1 MTHGFSDSAGPS
13 ARRGRGGL
21 VRRHFFLIAAVALV
35 ALMAL
40 AVMLKVMAGPT
51 DKVGADGPRGGGGPG
66 GRVVQVTP
74 VAVTPRSFTNRI
86 EVLGVAKGRES
97 LTVTSSTTELITRVL
112 FRDGQWVKKGQPL
125 VQLQA
130 REEEAGVMQ
139 ARAAVTQAQQNYSRW
154 KELSDRGFA
163 SPARLEQELL
173 TLRTA
178 QTNLQAAQARQGDR
192 TIRAP
197 FSGVVGLSDV
207 TAGTLINPGARIATL
222 DDISLIRVDFPIP
235 ERYLPMLS
243 VGQPIQARADALPNQ
258 LFVGRIAL
266 LDTRVDERTRA
277 ITARAEFPN
286 PGFAIRPGMMMRVSV
301 QQGGRVAPS
310 APESAVQFEADTAF
324 AYKLVTQGG
333 RTIAQRTTV
342 RRGANEGGF
351 VEILE
356 GLQVGDRVVA
366 NGLNRIQ
373 PNATVC
379 TGADCRSAG
388 GGGTGRGGAGRGGR
402 RDRTAAP

>member
-1 MTHGFSDSAGPS
+1 MTQGFSDSAGER
-13 ARRGRGGL
+13 AGRGRGGL

-35 ALMAL
+35 ALMAI
-40 AVMLKVMAGPT
+40 AVMFKVMAGPAE
-51 DKVGADGPRGGGGPG
+51 KGGPGGPGGPGGGGPG
-66 GRVVQVTP
+66 GPGGRTVQVTP
-74 VAVTPRSFTNRI
+74 VTVTPRTFTNRI

-112 FRDGQWVKKGQPL
+112 FRDGQWVKKGAPL
-125 VQLQA
+125 VELQA
-130 REEEAGVMQ
+130 REEQAGVLL
-139 ARAAVTQAQQNYSRW
+139 ARAALSRAQSSYNRW
-154 KELSDRGFA
+154 KELADRGFA
-163 SPARLEQELL
+163 SPARLEEELL
-173 TLRTA
+173 NLRTA
-178 QTNLQAAQARQGDR
+178 QSTLAAAQARQGDR
-192 TIRAP
+192 MIRAP

-207 TAGTLINPGARIATL
+207 TAGTLINPGSRIATL

-243 VGQPIQARADALPNQ
+243 QGQPIQARADALPNQ
-258 LFVGRIAL
+258 LFVGRIAM

-286 PGFAIRPGMMMRVSV
+286 PGFAIRPGMMIRVSIE
-301 QQGGRVAPS
+301 QGGRVAPA

-324 AYKLVTQGG
+324 AYKLVSQGG

-342 RRGANEGGF
+342 RRGVNEAGF

-366 NGLNRIQ
+366 TGLNRIQ
-373 PNATVC
+373 PNAAVC
-379 TGADCRSAG
+379 TGADCRRAG
-388 GGGTGRGGAGRGGR
+388 GGGGRGGR

>member
-1 MTHGFSDSAGPS
+1 
-13 ARRGRGGL
+13 
-21 VRRHFFLIAAVALV
+21 
-35 ALMAL
+35 
-40 AVMLKVMAGPT
+40 
-51 DKVGADGPRGGGGPG
+51 
-66 GRVVQVTP
+66 VTP
-74 VAVTPRSFTNRI
+74 ITVTPRTFTNRI

-112 FRDGQWVKKGQPL
+112 FRDGQWVKKGQAL
-125 VQLQA
+125 VELQA
-130 REEEAGVMQ
+130 REEQAGVLL
-139 ARAAVTQAQQNYSRW
+139 ARAALTRAQSSYNRW

-163 SPARLEQELL
+163 SPARLEEELL
-173 TLRTA
+173 NLRTA
-178 QTNLQAAQARQGDR
+178 QSALAAAQARQGDR
-192 TIRAP
+192 MIRAP
-197 FSGVVGLSDV
+197 FAGVVGLTDV
-207 TAGTLINPGARIATL
+207 TAGTLINPGSRIATL

-235 ERYLPMLS
+235 ERYLPVLS

-324 AYKLVTQGG
+324 AFKLVAQGG
-333 RTIAQRTTV
+333 KTIAQRTTV
-342 RRGANEGGF
+342 RRGANEAGY

-356 GLQVGDRVVA
+356 GLQVGDRIVGS
-366 NGLNRIQ
+366 GLNRIQ

-379 TGADCRSAG
+379 TGADCRG
-388 GGGTGRGGAGRGGR
+388 GGGGAPGRGGGGR
-402 RDRTAAP
+402 DRAAAP